1 MPLLTRGVSNG
12 GSYKRVFADLAT
24 SFFHPY
30 RGTLHCGH
38 LHTPIQLYPDPYLSH
53 DLGNHQAGVG
63 AGGGGGGSVGDK
75 HAGESRSPPLPS
87 LVALRG
93 CIPRDLLV
101 SDRSNEPLLPSFF
114 KVPVASRHVLL
125 PDSRKGEGGGVAA
138 GARKDEALT
147 ALPNTLMQALKEAG
161 LVGVC
166 HLIRASDKGDSGA
179 GGVREGRVGGRLKRG
194 RAEQDSG
201 ALAQFGVSGGCCF
214 LVPMLMPGMGSGGD
228 GSTDAWGVDCH
239 ASLLHLVCLHPIL
252 ASHTLGPV
260 D

>member
-1 MPLLTRGVSNG
+1 M
-12 GSYKRVFADLAT
+12 
-24 SFFHPY
+24 
-30 RGTLHCGH
+30 
-38 LHTPIQLYPDPYLSH
+38 
-53 DLGNHQAGVG
+53 G